1 MNRVFVHAPQTPPP
15 GMAAAPTYVMVDP
28 PPLALSFATLAQMM
42 DARRR
47 TGGSPDDGGLVPGG
61 RAPIHR
67 VRHSKPGA

>member
-1 MNRVFVHAPQTPPP
+1 MNRVLVHARQDLAAGLAAESDLRDRLPTPE
-15 GMAAAPTYVMVDP
+15 G
-28 PPLALSFATLAQMM
+28 ALVPTLAQMM

-47 TGGSPDDGGLVPGG
+47 TGSSPDDGGLVPGG

>member
-1 MNRVFVHAPQTPPP
+1 MRGGTSQRVWPPS
-15 GMAAAPTYVMVDP
+15 PTYVIVFP
-28 PPLALSFATLAQMM
+28 SPKALSFATLAQMM

-67 VRHSKPGA
+67 VRPSKPGV